1 MELLNRLK
9 RDKATR
15 KKLLITMSIMF
26 ALLIGCQIPLPG
38 INTEY
43 LHMLNSAF
51 SSGAG
56 GIVNAITGGSFSR
69 MSVFALSVTPYIT
82 ASILL
87 QLLTVIVPSLEKLSK
102 SGSVGTQKMEK
113 ITLGITGVIA
123 VIESIGLAVGLGK
136 NGLFN
141 TYNAWTVVYATVVW
155 TIGACVLVWVGQMIT
170 KKFIGNGIS
179 LILLFNILSTLP
191 TEVMNIWSY
200 FAHEA
205 SIEKQI
211 LIAVCIAVFF
221 ILIIAYVVVLNNAE
235 ERLHITN
242 ANKSGFR
249 MTSANDN
256 ILPLKVNMGGVMPII
271 FASSIM
277 SFPVMIA
284 SIIGIES
291 ETWKKVFDVLNQSN
305 WFRAEYMWTS
315 IGAIVFVALAYV
327 FSYFYFAISFNA
339 NEIAESLRKNG
350 SVINGLRPG
359 QPTADFLAKEA
370 KHLLVIG
377 TTMLIVVAM
386 LPIVL
391 TGVLNMPA
399 TSFGGTTAIIIVG
412 VLLEMKSMLYAKT
425 SSVSYKSLFKK
436 KPIKH

>member
-9 RDKATR
+9 RDKTTR

-26 ALLIGCQIPLPG
+26 ALLIGYQIPLPG

-113 ITLGITGVIA
+113 ITLGITGIIA

-155 TIGACVLVWVGQMIT
+155 TVGACVLVWVGQMIT

-211 LIAVCIAVFF
+211 LIAVCIAVLF

-284 SIIGIES
+284 SIIGIEN
-291 ETWKKVFDVLNQSN
+291 ETWQKVFDVLNQGN

-436 KPIKH
+436 KPIKR